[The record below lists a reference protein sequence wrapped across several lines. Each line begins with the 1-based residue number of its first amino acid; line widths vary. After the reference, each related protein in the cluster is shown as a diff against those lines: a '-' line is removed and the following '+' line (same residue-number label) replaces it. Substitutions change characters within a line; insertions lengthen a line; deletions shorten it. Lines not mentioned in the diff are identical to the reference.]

1 MLYRQWLMVTK
12 PLNLCLVINSNS
24 WTLNKIDSG
33 EQGSTNV
40 SEFSGKKDYVSMGWW
55 KIHPPTNQ
63 PQIYLNCMSG
73 DTDQLSSFHT
83 FPFLRSTQDY
93 IPFSNFEKIKSQ

>member
-1 MLYRQWLMVTK
+1 
-12 PLNLCLVINSNS
+12 
-24 WTLNKIDSG
+24 
-33 EQGSTNV
+33 
-40 SEFSGKKDYVSMGWW
+40 MGWW

-93 IPFSNFEKIKSQ
+93 IPFCNFEKKKSQ